1 MKNTTFRQLR
11 VFTEVAKH
19 LSFARAAE
27 ALHLTPPAVTMQIK
41 ELEGHVGLPLF
52 DRQGRQ
58 VSLTTAGEYM
68 LVYARK
74 MLATL
79 KDAEDAA
86 ARLQRLEVGNLTIG
100 MVSTAKYFLPRLLAQ
115 FRQEHSGIEIKLV
128 VGNRE
133 QLVQMLQ
140 GNEVDIAVMGRPP
153 TELATRAEP
162 FAAHPHMFVAPTDH
176 PLLKVGHPTTEHLRP
191 YSFIV
196 RERGSGTRAAMEK
209 FMTSQRLEPRVVME
223 MTSNETIKQAVM
235 AGMGLSF
242 LSLHTLGL
250 ELEHGLIAVLDVE
263 GTPIVRAWNV
273 VHTLSKMLSPAA
285 EAFRYFMLENAES
298 HLAEQYGAHMPLP
311 PSR

>member
-1 MKNTTFRQLR
+1 
-11 VFTEVAKH
+11 
-19 LSFARAAE
+19 
-27 ALHLTPPAVTMQIK
+27 MQIK

-86 ARLQRLEVGNLTIG
+86 ARLQRLEVGSLTIG

-115 FRQEHSGIEIKLV
+115 FKSEHAGIEIKLA

-133 QLVQMLQ
+133 QLLRMLH
-140 GNEVDIAVMGRPP
+140 GNEVDIAVMGRPT

-162 FAAHPHMFVAPTDH
+162 FAAHPHVFVAPTDH
-176 PLLKVGHPTTEHLRP
+176 PLLKIGHPTADHLRP

-209 FMTSQRLEPRVVME
+209 FMASVHLEPRVVME

-242 LSLHTLGL
+242 LSLHTIGL
-250 ELEHGLIAVLDVE
+250 ELEHGLLTILDVE

-285 EAFRYFMLENAES
+285 EAFRYFMLEHAES
-298 HLAEQYGAHMPLP
+298 QLADQYGAHMPMKP
-311 PSR
+311 TR